1 MGAKRAYPARL
12 QVRRTGTCGRW
23 GESHMRSLSPR
34 LEVPKS
40 SPNAPD
46 ATLCAQQCVFGRRL
60 RSRHGIPVPH
70 RPGDIVYA
78 FRKETHVYL
87 LLSPVATAVQDYRS
101 TVGHRVLLVRLA
113 PHSRKHTMA
122 QCVSIT
128 YSTTRCM
135 AAVFLSERFAPAM
148 PGIGFQRGSPAT
160 IVRAF
165 VDPPARDGTIHAT
178 GPPAHKG

>member
-1 MGAKRAYPARL
+1 MY
-12 QVRRTGTCGRW
+12 V
-23 GESHMRSLSPR
+23 
-34 LEVPKS
+34 
-40 SPNAPD
+40 
-46 ATLCAQQCVFGRRL
+46 
-60 RSRHGIPVPH
+60 
-70 RPGDIVYA
+70 

-101 TVGHRVLLVRLA
+101 TVGHHVLLVRLA
-113 PHSRKHTMA
+113 LHTRKHTMA

-178 GPPAHKG
+178 GPPAHKGKVSLHVLHLIRGRKLPGGAYVHAIVANQEQHGAVWVVILIPNEMSNHEVESRTPPRRI